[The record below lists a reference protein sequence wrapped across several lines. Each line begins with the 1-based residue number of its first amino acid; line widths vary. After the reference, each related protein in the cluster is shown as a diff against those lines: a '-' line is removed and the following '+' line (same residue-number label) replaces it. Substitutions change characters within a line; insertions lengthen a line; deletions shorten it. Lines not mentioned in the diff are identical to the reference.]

1 MERLFT
7 HFNDFSHI
15 FELRFRALKKK
26 RIMSLSKKKKK
37 WNSISFMFTVDRQFH
52 EFLGL
57 EKFEH
62 GPFLKTTLMYSKIL
76 SLIEQ
81 SKLRY

>member
-62 GPFLKTTLMYSKIL
+62 GPFLKTTLMYSEIL

>member
-1 MERLFT
+1 MIF
-7 HFNDFSHI
+7 HI
-15 FELRFRALKKK
+15 FLNLDFVHSRKKE
-26 RIMSLSKKKKK
+26 SCPYPKKKK

-62 GPFLKTTLMYSKIL
+62 GPFLKTTLMYSEIL

-81 SKLRY
+81 RKLRH

>member
-1 MERLFT
+1 MIF
-7 HFNDFSHI
+7 HI
-15 FELRFRALKKK
+15 FLNLDFVHSRKKES
-26 RIMSLSKKKKK
+26 RPYPKKKK

-62 GPFLKTTLMYSKIL
+62 GPFLKTTLMYSEIL

-81 SKLRY
+81 SKLRH

>member
-1 MERLFT
+1 
-7 HFNDFSHI
+7 
-15 FELRFRALKKK
+15 
-26 RIMSLSKKKKK
+26 
-37 WNSISFMFTVDRQFH
+37 MFTVDRQFH

-62 GPFLKTTLMYSKIL
+62 GPFLKTTLMYSEIL

-81 SKLRY
+81 SKLRH

>member
-1 MERLFT
+1 
-7 HFNDFSHI
+7 
-15 FELRFRALKKK
+15 
-26 RIMSLSKKKKK
+26 MSLSKKKKK

-62 GPFLKTTLMYSKIL
+62 GPFLKTTLMYSEIL

>member
-26 RIMSLSKKKKK
+26 RITSLSKKKKK

-62 GPFLKTTLMYSKIL
+62 GPFLKTTLMYSEIL

-81 SKLRY
+81 SKLRH

>member
-1 MERLFT
+1 MIF
-7 HFNDFSHI
+7 HI
-15 FELRFRALKKK
+15 FLNLDFVHSRKKES
-26 RIMSLSKKKKK
+26 RPYPKKKKK

-62 GPFLKTTLMYSKIL
+62 GPFLKTTLMYSEIL

-81 SKLRY
+81 SKLRH